1 MGAFQAGFQIGT
13 AAMQDA
19 LDRKEREAKIK
30 RDEEERQLRLSVL
43 RLQEEEAQSQAQ
55 NRRAAD
61 AAGAELLRNV
71 GVDVGATPGAAASMS
86 PRPAAT
92 AAAGLPPAQSTPAP
106 LSLAATPSAATPATA
121 AEMPSPPVSVT
132 GASGASE
139 PVEWAQMTP
148 QQQAQWYRDNPRMA
162 QVTRG
167 LQYLWTNG
175 TLMGRL
181 QRAVDPIGVGR
192 AAAVASGD
200 VGFFGPAQSAAATTA
215 TTAAVAPGAVA
226 AQGAAPAA
234 ALPPSS
240 AAPTGATTAGSASA
254 LALPPTA
261 AAAAAQPASA
271 PAAQGASAEPA
282 GAATPGAARPQYSA
296 KAMTLFQEAN
306 LARLAGNREKF
317 FDLYQKGQEQIV
329 RDVANDLRSE
339 YAQRA
344 RRAKDGDAQALADV
358 DKSMELLNE
367 TSSLITFGERD
378 PKTGVIQASIVRPD
392 KKGLFLKLSVLDQ
405 AELYAAS
412 KLLRTHPEEAYR
424 MAAGVNKTLAE
435 VIKAES
441 EQARQVM
448 TANNQALSAG
458 ANIAQSRAAEEHSR
472 ALISRDQAT
481 ASKAKALIDSKVAL
495 YDAQVS
501 RDPQRIKDAERA
513 VVAAGG
519 DPGRVESYKLEGAEV
534 ASVLGNPAVRADGS
548 PMMDP
553 LTGRQEIIRNT
564 EAERTFYQWMYA
576 SGQTDTNKALLQ
588 YLGQGLGPKAGPIV
602 RATPG
607 APAPGAP
614 TNPTAPVA
622 APAAAPGPA
631 AGPSAASTA
640 AQQGVQGAAASPA
653 ASPAAQAPAAPMRFA
668 TRAEAEEAGRIGRIP
683 DGARVQIEGD
693 PGTYSWRN
701 AQAPSRGAPAA
712 APARGANNSAA
723 VASAV
728 PDTSVARPVV
738 TPSAPASASS
748 AAALRS
754 TFEASKAMRWQDME
768 SGNVIQRATN
778 AARNMYMVTN
788 AASDVTKVMQG
799 LSRNDPQYAAL
810 SAWRAELDRMYKDLD
825 AKRRELVAQDK

>member
-43 RLQEEEAQSQAQ
+43 RLQEEEARSQAQ

-61 AAGAELLRNV
+61 AAGAELLKNV
-71 GVDVGATPGAAASMS
+71 GMDVSAAPML

-92 AAAGLPPAQSTPAP
+92 AAAGLPPAMSAPASSSP
-106 LSLAATPSAATPATA
+106 AATPGAATPATA
-121 AEMPSPPVSVT
+121 AEMPSPQVSAT
-132 GASGASE
+132 GAPGASE
-139 PVEWAQMTP
+139 PAEWAQMTP

-175 TLMGRL
+175 TLPGQL
-181 QRAVDPIGVGR
+181 QRAVDPVGVGR

-254 LALPPTA
+254 LALPA
-261 AAAAAQPASA
+261 AGAQPAST

-282 GAATPGAARPQYSA
+282 SAAKPGAARPQYSA
-296 KAMTLFQEAN
+296 RAMMLFQEAN
-306 LARLAGNREKF
+306 MARLAGDRAKF
-317 FDLYQKGQEQIV
+317 IDLYQKGQEQIV

-344 RRAKDGDAQALADV
+344 RQAKDGDAQALADV

-367 TSSLITFGERD
+367 TSSFITFGERD

-693 PGTYSWRN
+693 PKTYSWRN
-701 AQAPSRGAPAA
+701 AQAPSSGAPAA
-712 APARGANNSAA
+712 APARGANSSAA

-728 PDTSVARPVV
+728 PDTGVARPVV
-738 TPSAPASASS
+738 TAPAPASASS

-778 AARNMYMVTN
+778 AARNMSMVAN

-810 SAWRAELDRMYKDLD
+810 SAWRAELDRMYQDLD
-825 AKRRELVAQDK
+825 AKRRELVAKDK